1 MSDRLRVYDS
11 IWFDSVCFFFLTF
24 FFRQYFRGDRIA
36 PLYTF
41 YAIRVENTQIAV
53 SIHKLNVRI
62 KCDMC
67 AVRVI
72 ATVHPKYFCLEND
85 GASMV
90 FILFVILERYVR
102 FFYSVCCCC
111 CFFSS
116 FKKYETFFSSFFF
129 SSDHCLF
136 YDYFTHTLFLFLFFL
151 CAESFSLADC
161 INVW

>member
-1 MSDRLRVYDS
+1 MIRFDS
-11 IWFDSVCFFFLTF
+11 ILCVFFSDV

-102 FFYSVCCCC
+102 FFIRCVAAAV
-111 CFFSS
+111 SS
-116 FKKYETFFSSFFF
+116 LHLKNTELFFF
-129 SSDHCLF
+129 
-136 YDYFTHTLFLFLFFL
+136 FLFFHLIIVYFTIISHIL
-151 CAESFSLADC
+151 CFYFSFFVCWEFLFG
-161 INVW
+161 WLH

>member
-1 MSDRLRVYDS
+1 M
-11 IWFDSVCFFFLTF
+11 FFFSDV

-116 FKKYETFFSSFFF
+116 FKKYRTFFFLPFF

-136 YDYFTHTLFLFLFFL
+136 YDYFTHTLFLFLFF

-161 INVW
+161 INV

>member
-1 MSDRLRVYDS
+1 M
-11 IWFDSVCFFFLTF
+11 FFFLTF

-116 FKKYETFFSSFFF
+116 FKKYRTFFFF
-129 SSDHCLF
+129 LF
-136 YDYFTHTLFLFLFFL
+136 FHLIIVYFTIISHIFLFLL
-151 CAESFSLADC
+151 ESFSFAEC
-161 INVW
+161 INV